1 MHQGSKA
8 KLPQASSM
16 SRLAHV
22 QSMAKHDP
30 KLHQRSKPNL
40 TNLTT
45 KSCLAHV
52 ANIAKRYILR
62 VKQGPPT
69 SHKVTFPTWPKH
81 DSPKLSSKLT
91 KSINHDI
98 RSRLVHVGNVAQT

>member
-22 QSMAKHDP
+22 QSMAKRDP
-30 KLHQRSKPNL
+30 KPHQRSKPKL

-45 KSCLAHV
+45 KSRLAHV
-52 ANIAKRYILR
+52 ANMAKRGISR
-62 VKQGPPT
+62 AKQGPPT
-69 SHKVTFPTWPKH
+69 SHK
-81 DSPKLSSKLT
+81 
-91 KSINHDI
+91 
-98 RSRLVHVGNVAQT
+98 